1 MKLQQFLILLA
12 LVSLAGACDYT
23 DDRLNIK
30 NNSNYAIAFDYSLDT
45 TLEKK
50 QIYDIPSYIVE
61 KILPGETKSQ
71 SIFGSTQGWPFLIQ
85 RSNNNKLN
93 VFIISI
99 DTLLKYDD
107 WEYIRT
113 HRLYQRYSFTEE
125 ELNRINWIVEYP
137 QQKEGG

>member
-1 MKLQQFLILLA
+1 MKFQQFLILIV

-23 DDRLNIK
+23 DDRLNIR
-30 NNSNYAIAFDYSLDT
+30 NNSNHAIAFDYSVDT

-125 ELNRINWIVEYP
+125 ELDRINWIIEYP
-137 QQKEGG
+137 QQKKGE